1 MKINPDQLE
10 TQLKKNLAPV
20 YCITGEE
27 ILFTQEAIQQIRQ
40 ATQQQGFV
48 ERQTFTVDN
57 NFDWDQFLLEAHSL
71 SLFSEKSL
79 LELNLT
85 QAKFNDPMKQA
96 LEVYLTRKRTDKI
109 LLLIFGKLDSKQ
121 QATNW
126 FKQLEQTG
134 VVITIWPMT
143 TAQLPAWVQKRLQ
156 HVGLTTDAA
165 GARLLAEMSEG
176 NLLSAHQAIEKLRLL
191 HNSGKITAEDISA
204 AIHDNARFDVFT
216 LVDQLLQG
224 DAQRVL
230 RILAGLH
237 NEGTEATLMLWAIT
251 RELRVLIVLANAI
264 QQGQSFE
271 QAANQERV
279 WEKRK
284 LLVKR
289 ALQRLSLQ
297 DLYNCMQHAAHI
309 DANIKGAEPGDAWDE
324 LKKLCLCIS
333 IKKD

>member
-1 MKINPDQLE
+1 MKINVDQLE
-10 TQLKKNLAPV
+10 TQLKKNLASV

-85 QAKFNDPMKQA
+85 QAKFTDPMKQA
-96 LEVYLTRKRTDKI
+96 LEIYLTRKHTDKI
-109 LLLIFGKLDSKQ
+109 LLLVFGKLDSKQ

-134 VVITIWPMT
+134 VIITIWPMA

-156 HVGLTTDAA
+156 QVGLTTDAA

-191 HNSGKITAEDISA
+191 HNSGKINAADISA

-216 LVDQLLQG
+216 LVDHLLQG

-237 NEGTEATLMLWAIT
+237 SEGTEATLILWAIT
-251 RELRVLIVLANAI
+251 RELRVLIILANAM

-289 ALQRLSLQ
+289 VLQRLSLQ
-297 DLYNCMQHAAHI
+297 NLYNCIQHAARI
-309 DANIKGAEPGDAWDE
+309 DATIKGAEPGDAWDE
-324 LKKLCLCIS
+324 LRKLCLNLS
-333 IKKD
+333 SRAA